1 MKILHKNEGTYV
13 DYSLRGNI
21 LSFRGGKLTLDL
33 GNLQRDYQVSICI
46 SEDKAGNLTLSAAW
60 RYVAEIELPARRSI
74 VEKTGVADDH
84 GFPVLRRVYLPLNTE
99 DVVLTLW
106 AVKEAE

>member
-13 DYSLRGNI
+13 DYSLSGNI
-21 LSFRGGKLTLDL
+21 LSFREGELTVDL
-33 GNLQRDYQVSICI
+33 AELQRDYPVSICI
-46 SEDKAGNLTLSAAW
+46 SENKAGSHAGAAW

-84 GFPVLRRVYLPLNTE
+84 GFPVLRRVYLPLSTG

-106 AVKEAE
+106 ALKEAE